1 MLIRTALAAF
11 VVLVT
16 ATAVSA
22 QSTPERVAVHGDWSV
37 YNYSDASGP
46 ICYVAT
52 QPLDSEYSQ
61 AISSRDPAFFTI
73 STRPGENIREE
84 ISIRTGY
91 PLNET
96 ATVTAT
102 VDQEDAISLYIRTDV
117 AADGVWVENPA
128 IQSALVVAMKRGI
141 TLRVR
146 GTSARG
152 TVVTDTYSL
161 RGITAALDRM
171 ATECPMPQ

>member
-1 MLIRTALAAF
+1 MLIRTVLAVF
-11 VVLVT
+11 VVLAT
-16 ATAVSA
+16 ATGVAA

-37 YNYSDASGP
+37 YTYSDADGP

-73 STRPGENIREE
+73 STRPSENIREE
-84 ISIRTGY
+84 ISVRTGY
-91 PLNET
+91 PLSET
-96 ATVTAT
+96 SPVTAT
-102 VDQEDAISLYIRTDV
+102 VDQEDPVTLYIRTDV

-141 TLRVR
+141 TLNIRGSSVR
-146 GTSARG
+146 GT
-152 TVVTDTYSL
+152 VITDSYSL

-171 ATECPMPQ
+171 AAECPMPQ